1 MRKKMAIILASV
13 MAFSSITGCSN
24 SDESGVEP
32 GTDTIN
38 ELIIE
43 VNTFDYSV
51 VSDDYNELQEI
62 VILKDTTPSGS
73 YFPKFEPLEEG
84 SIYPSVK
91 LTNGLFTVVL
101 RGWATTDLSLYA
113 ENGYIQLDARSDSDN
128 ADFEIGFDELINGA
142 AVSYTINVDE
152 VIDIGS
158 EWATYRIPLKDIL
171 RNTDADMSTVRQFL
185 IGNSADGVYV
195 RCISIISPDKE
206 KTYPLIKVNQLG
218 YKPDSEKTALI
229 SGFYEQITEIDSG
242 TSFEIVDHSTEKTVY
257 ESQLTSVTPYDEKYS
272 GEKILSADFTEF
284 NECGTYYLR
293 IKDSNGN
300 TNESVSFTISDSV
313 YSDLMYDTM
322 RYFYYQRANTE
333 ITEEYGGEYVRSDMT
348 PKDFSAPLSSDRD
361 ILLDVSGGWYD
372 AGDIGKYV
380 CPGATAVNTLL
391 WAYKMFPEKFYDG
404 QNNIPE
410 GVNGIPD
417 ILDEIRYELDF
428 LLRMQDTASGGF
440 YLKVK
445 SRSESDSDGDR
456 TVWNG
461 MGDKCLTNA
470 TADASA
476 VLAFASM
483 IYREF
488 DADYAD
494 KMLEAA
500 VNGWKYIA
508 ANPDIYTKTTYSGE
522 NNNSST
528 FWAAACLYYATGDTV
543 YNDYFISEY
552 NNNIKAFKVGTNGH
566 SVSDMA
572 IYGYY
577 TYLLSE
583 NKDAEL
589 VSDISRRFEN
599 WKKVLTDRYA
609 ENPWSISLPEWS
621 FWWGS
626 FNLILGNPQDIYIG
640 NALLGN
646 DNSETVKMS
655 QDAVNFILG
664 ENAMSKSYI
673 TGEGENA
680 IKCTFSTFYDG
691 NSDKGVPSG
700 YMPGGI
706 NAADG
711 SLISRFPLKC
721 YTDDAGD
728 WFTNENAI
736 YWNAVMVFNAAL
748 VS

>member
-1 MRKKMAIILASV
+1 MRKKIAAVLAFVMTVLSTAGCAHSDNPVSV
-13 MAFSSITGCSN
+13 VI
-24 SDESGVEP
+24 EP
-32 GTDTIN
+32 
-38 ELIIE
+38 
-43 VNTFDYSV
+43 NTFDYSV
-51 VSDDYNELQEI
+51 VSDDYNSLQEI
-62 VILKDTTPSGS
+62 IILKNTMPDDSSLPR
-73 YFPKFEPLEEG
+73 FEPLEEG
-84 SIYPSVK
+84 SFFPSVQLK
-91 LTNGLFTVVL
+91 SNISTVVL

-113 ENGYIQLDARSDSDN
+113 ENGYIQLDVKSDSEN
-128 ADFEIGFDELINGA
+128 GNFEIGFDELINGA
-142 AVSYTINVDE
+142 SVSYTINANE

-158 EWATYRIPLKDIL
+158 EWKTHRIPLKNVL
-171 RNTDADMSTVRQFL
+171 QNTDADLSKVRQFL
-185 IGNSADGVYV
+185 IGNATEGVRV
-195 RCISIISPDKE
+195 RCISIISHDKE

-218 YKPDSEKTALI
+218 YKPDCEKSALI
-229 SGFYEQITEIDSG
+229 SGFYEQITEIESG
-242 TSFEIVDHSTEKTVY
+242 TVFELVDSSTDKTVY
-257 ESQLTSVTPYDEKYS
+257 ESRMTLVTPYDEKYS

-293 IKDSNGN
+293 IKDSGGN
-300 TNESVSFTISDSV
+300 AIDSVSFTISDSV
-313 YSDLMYDTM
+313 YDDLLYDTM

-391 WAYKMFPEKFYDG
+391 WAYKMFPEKFCDG

-428 LLRMQDTASGGF
+428 LLKMQDKKTGGF

-445 SRSESDSDGDR
+445 SRNESDSDGDR

-461 MGDKCLTNA
+461 LDDKCLTNA

-476 VLAFASM
+476 VLAFASV
-483 IYREF
+483 IYRDF

-500 VNGWKYIA
+500 VNGWKYIEE
-508 ANPDIYTKTTYSGE
+508 NPNVYTETTYSGN

-528 FWAAACLYYATGDTV
+528 FWAAACLYYATGDSA

-552 NNNIKAFKVGTNGH
+552 DNNTKAFKAGANGH

-572 IYGYY
+572 IYGFY

-583 NKDAEL
+583 NKDTEL
-589 VSDISRRFEN
+589 VNDISRRFDN
-599 WKKVLTDRYA
+599 WKKVLTDRYK
-609 ENPWSISLPEWS
+609 ENPWNISLPEWS

-626 FNLILGNPQDIYIG
+626 FNIVLGNPQDIYIG
-640 NALLGN
+640 NSLLGN

-706 NAADG
+706 NAANG